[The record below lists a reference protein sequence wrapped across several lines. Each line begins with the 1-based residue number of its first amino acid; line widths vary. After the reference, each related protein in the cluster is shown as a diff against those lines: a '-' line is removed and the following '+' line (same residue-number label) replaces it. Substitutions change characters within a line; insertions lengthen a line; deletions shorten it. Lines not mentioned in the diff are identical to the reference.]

1 VLFGAIE
8 DAAFVKTGRSDDAF
22 LLESLVKQ
30 ARDNSELNDKIQEKL
45 KNFSLR
51 LVLTAHPTQFYPGP
65 VLGIITDL
73 IDALKNNEIDNLVS
87 LLQQLGKTPFL
98 NKEKP
103 TPVDEAV
110 SLAWFLENVFYQVVS
125 HIEATVDSNFDVPDV
140 NKLVQLGFW
149 PGGDRDGN
157 PNVTSDSTKEVFTL
171 LRTVLFRCYYRDFR
185 VLKRRITFRGVEEYM
200 GNLQEIF
207 YNNSFNPSEHSTN
220 V

>member
-1 VLFGAIE
+1 SLFLTLPFYKIKHTGNLLPFFTQFCEEKVSQKIDPKTIIQEFFSQNTQYIQDEGQVDLLFRLIQYIERQVVLFDAIE
-8 DAAFVKTGRSDDAF
+8 DASFVKTGRSDDAF

-125 HIEATVDSNFDVPDV
+125 HIEATVDNNFD
-140 NKLVQLGFW
+140 
-149 PGGDRDGN
+149 
-157 PNVTSDSTKEVFTL
+157 
-171 LRTVLFRCYYRDFR
+171 
-185 VLKRRITFRGVEEYM
+185 
-200 GNLQEIF
+200 
-207 YNNSFNPSEHSTN
+207 
-220 V
+220 

>member
-1 VLFGAIE
+1 
-8 DAAFVKTGRSDDAF
+8 
-22 LLESLVKQ
+22 
-30 ARDNSELNDKIQEKL
+30 
-45 KNFSLR
+45 
-51 LVLTAHPTQFYPGP
+51 
-65 VLGIITDL
+65 
-73 IDALKNNEIDNLVS
+73 VS

-125 HIEATVDSNFDVPDV
+125 NIEATLDNNFEVPDV

-157 PNVTSDSTKEVFTL
+157 PNVTSESTKQVFTL

-185 VLKRRITFRGVEEYM
+185 VLKRRITFRGVEDYM
-200 GNLQEIF
+200 DNLQEIF
-207 YNNSFNPSEHSTN
+207 YNNSFNPSDHTKDVKNEIIQNLESVRRVLKEYHNSLFIETVDDLLRKVKVFGCFFCKLGHSSR
-220 V
+220 